1 MHEACI
7 WLELVT
13 SANSSVYFY
22 LIFFGFLILY
32 EKAGGNSVTVT
43 RNNME

>member
-22 LIFFGFLILY
+22 LIFFWIP
-32 EKAGGNSVTVT
+32 NSI
-43 RNNME
+43 